1 MYNVSDAYKEQIKK
15 PVRNESEVRIVYG
28 VINQDAEEAAEIV
41 SDVPSFN
48 SEMPSTKSNFG
59 IDFRYGYLELGNWL
73 LDGTRKT
80 VESEASGPQSLQG
93 FVETTPYDED
103 VSQGPTFTITFGG
116 NTFSFLG
123 LMIYFDTINKVYPES
138 VTLVGTLNSVS
149 VIEDTVVVTDS
160 TFIYSTTIPEID
172 TLEIAINSGRIP
184 FTRTRVQQIILGVNY
199 TFNNSNIDSLEWK
212 RTNDLFGSKLPENTL
227 KFSFIDKYNQYNPDN
242 PEGLWNYIDAGQKVT
257 LTFTYKLDDG
267 TSEEIPGGVFYLTG
281 APSISQTIAMT
292 KVQFEAVSKLQTLD
306 IEYPYGKFQSE
317 YYLSDAVDSL
327 MNFSDISEEE
337 YDITDLKNHQFPIHM
352 NPLYKL
358 SVKELLQLI
367 AMCGRCVLTDNRNGD
382 IVMCDR
388 NTEVTN
394 FTFDLNSILD
404 KSPDIEK
411 YPLLKNLI
419 LKSELNGWGDE
430 NLATTIAEIQVNSDT
445 SQLYIAE
452 YDRSYIPVYSES
464 DIGYYIIVPENVTV
478 QNYNFIGVYR
488 TELLASG
495 SGTISI
501 KASPMTSIYKQTVS
515 KNYNLEGED
524 CTIKNDVFGEYLQMN
539 DSQGEIYNSWIGEI
553 LNKRNLYKFSS
564 RGFPEL
570 DIGDIVTLE
579 TKYSNNLQGYLVAS
593 TIKFNGTLSAEEEVL
608 V

>member
-15 PVRNESEVRIVYG
+15 PIRNVSEVQIVYG
-28 VINQDAEEAAEIV
+28 ATNLDAEDAATV
-41 SDVPSFN
+41 TASYASYND
-48 SEMPSTKSNFG
+48 EMPSIKGSTDIS
-59 IDFRYGYLELGNWL
+59 FRYGYLEMGNWL
-73 LDGTRKT
+73 LDGSRKT
-80 VESEASGPQSLQG
+80 IESGTLPEQNQAYVKVIPYS
-93 FVETTPYDED
+93 ETLS
-103 VSQGPTFTITFGG
+103 VSDTFTVSFGG
-116 NTFSFLG
+116 NSFDFLG
-123 LMIYFDTINKVYPES
+123 LMLYFDTINNVYPES
-138 VTLVGTLNSVS
+138 VTVMGYLNTAVVFEQTYSIDNSIFTISDAIPTVGYLT
-149 VIEDTVVVTDS
+149 ITVNGGKVP
-160 TFIYSTTIPEID
+160 Y
-172 TLEIAINSGRIP
+172 
-184 FTRTRVQQIILGVNY
+184 TRLRVQRIVLGVNFV
-199 TFNNSNIDSLEWK
+199 FNNTNIESLEWK
-212 RTNDLFGSKLPENTL
+212 RSNDLIGTKLPENTL
-227 KFSFIDKYNQYNPDN
+227 KFSFIDLYNQYNPDN
-242 PEGLWNYIDAGQKVT
+242 PAGLLSKIDEGQRVA
-257 LTFTYKLDDG
+257 LTFYYDLDDG
-267 TSEEIPGGVFYLTG
+267 TKETIPGGVFYLTG
-281 APSISQTIAMT
+281 TPTISTTTAMT
-292 KVQFEAVSKLQTLD
+292 KVQFEAISRLQTLD
-306 IEYPYGKFQSE
+306 IEYPYGKFQSG

-327 MNFSDISEEE
+327 MSFSGISKEE
-337 YDITDLKNHQFPIHM
+337 YDITDLKNHQLPLYM

-358 SVKELLQLI
+358 PVKELLQLI
-367 AMCGRCVLTDNRNGD
+367 AMCGRCVLTDNRDGD

-388 NTEVTN
+388 NTKSTN

-430 NLATTIAEIQVNSDT
+430 KLTTTVAEIQVNSDS
-445 SQLYIAE
+445 SQLYVAE
-452 YDRSYIPVYSES
+452 YDRTYIPVYSES
-464 DIGYYIIVPENVTV
+464 DIGYYVIVPENVTV

-524 CTIKNDVFGEYLQMN
+524 CTIKNDLFGAYLRTN
-539 DSQGEIYNSWIGEI
+539 NSHGEVYNLWIGEI

-570 DIGDIVTLE
+570 DIGDIVNLE
-579 TKYSNNLQGYLVAS
+579 TKYSGNLQGYLVAS